1 MKKKKVWFSV
11 IAILGFTFLF
21 YACSKSFLDKPALGS
36 VDEST
41 LANKAGVEG
50 LLIGAYSMLDG
61 IGGAA
66 NNFDGAATNWIFGDI
81 ASDDSYKGT
90 QPGDGSEIN
99 EIETY
104 RPTNGNSAVIA
115 RWGGIYDGIQRSNDV
130 LRMMAKATDIETADQ
145 VRIKAEALFLR
156 GFYHF
161 EAKKLWDMVPYID
174 ETISYAAGNTD
185 VPNNVD
191 IWPKIEA
198 DMQFAADN
206 LPADWS
212 STGEKGKA
220 NKWAAMTVL
229 AKIYMFEHKY
239 TEAKQL
245 LDNVIANGVTATGE
259 HYALLPHYADN
270 FNAETKNNAEAV
282 FQIQQSVNDGSGGYN
297 ATWGE
302 ALTYPNGAGV
312 PGGCCGFNQPSQ
324 NLVNTFRTDPVTGL
338 PYLDTFNDIDVKND
352 QGVESGA
359 SFTPETGTLDPRLDW
374 TVGRRGLPY
383 LDWGIHPGKVWIR
396 DQDNGGPYLAKKR
409 FYWKYQTG
417 TLEET
422 SWPNGNANNYSFIRF
437 ADVLLWAA
445 ECEIEVG
452 SLEQARV
459 YVNQVR
465 DRIAA
470 NPDGWVHTYVDDA
483 DPSKGFTSA
492 PAANYKIGLYT
503 TAWTDQAFAR
513 KAVQFERRLE
523 LGMEGHRFFDL
534 VRYGTADVVLN
545 AYVAKEKSVRTYLN
559 GVVFT
564 KNKNEYF
571 PLPQSEMDKSHGALK
586 DPRYP

>member
-1 MKKKKVWFSV
+1 
-11 IAILGFTFLF
+11 
-21 YACSKSFLDKPALGS
+21 
-36 VDEST
+36 
-41 LANKAGVEG
+41 
-50 LLIGAYSMLDG
+50 
-61 IGGAA
+61 
-66 NNFDGAATNWIFGDI
+66 
-81 ASDDSYKGT
+81 
-90 QPGDGSEIN
+90 
-99 EIETY
+99 
-104 RPTNGNSAVIA
+104 
-115 RWGGIYDGIQRSNDV
+115 
-130 LRMMAKATDIETADQ
+130 
-145 VRIKAEALFLR
+145 
-156 GFYHF
+156 
-161 EAKKLWDMVPYID
+161 
-174 ETISYAAGNTD
+174 
-185 VPNNVD
+185 
-191 IWPKIEA
+191 
-198 DMQFAADN
+198 
-206 LPADWS
+206 
-212 STGEKGKA
+212 
-220 NKWAAMTVL
+220 
-229 AKIYMFEHKY
+229 
-239 TEAKQL
+239 
-245 LDNVIANGVTATGE
+245 
-259 HYALLPHYADN
+259 
-270 FNAETKNNAEAV
+270 
-282 FQIQQSVNDGSGGYN
+282 
-297 ATWGE
+297 
-302 ALTYPNGAGV
+302 
-312 PGGCCGFNQPSQ
+312 
-324 NLVNTFRTDPVTGL
+324 VNTFRTDPVTGL

-352 QGVESGA
+352 QGVESSA

-483 DPSKGFTSA
+483 DPSKGFTST